1 MSSFFIPSL
10 LMVSLAIEPLL
21 MESLLMESLP
31 IVSFLSWAKA
41 GIAAKSNATVAA
53 AAETTMASAP
63 ASAAAVNLVV
73 IACPFGLCLSSVGEH
88 VLCGFR
94 THTFYFAGGGGDV
107 TCSRVCVDEGVR
119 AHRIILRH
127 SASSPVTIARL
138 VRNGECR

>member
-41 GIAAKSNATVAA
+41 GVAAKSNATVAA

-73 IACPFGLCLSSVGEH
+73 IACPFRV
-88 VLCGFR
+88 VLEFGRRARFVRVSHPHFLFR
-94 THTFYFAGGGGDV
+94 GRRGRRYV
-107 TCSRVCVDEGVR
+107 
-119 AHRIILRH
+119 L
-127 SASSPVTIARL
+127 
-138 VRNGECR
+138 

>member
-31 IVSFLSWAKA
+31 IVSFLSMAKA
-41 GIAAKSNATVAA
+41 GVAAKSNATVAA

-73 IACPFGLCLSSVGEH
+73 IACPFGLCMNSAGEH
-88 VLCGFR
+88 VLRGFSHPHFLFR
-94 THTFYFAGGGGDV
+94 GRRGRRYVLT
-107 TCSRVCVDEGVR
+107 
-119 AHRIILRH
+119 
-127 SASSPVTIARL
+127 RL
-138 VRNGECR
+138 C